1 MDRLI
6 KAAKEYLE
14 ATARDP
20 IMESQRYYRDELAA
34 AVVEAEAVHAE
45 AKAVVEEA
53 GKITGTGNAG
63 PIN

>member
-20 IMESQRYYRDELAA
+20 LMASQQYYRDELAA
-34 AVVEAEAVHAE
+34 ALAAAEAIPQQP
-45 AKAVVEEA
+45 KADVT
-53 GKITGTGNAG
+53 TGTSGIVDPNAG
-63 PIN
+63 SVN

>member
-34 AVVEAEAVHAE
+34 AVIAAEAIPTQPA
-45 AKAVVEEA
+45 ADAA
-53 GKITGTGNAG
+53 DTTGTTGIVDPG
-63 PIN
+63 VVQ